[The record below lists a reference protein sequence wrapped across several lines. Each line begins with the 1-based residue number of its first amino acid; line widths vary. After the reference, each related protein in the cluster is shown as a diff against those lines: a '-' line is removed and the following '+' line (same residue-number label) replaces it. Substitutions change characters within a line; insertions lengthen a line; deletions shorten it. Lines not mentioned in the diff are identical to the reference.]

1 MIETDPHARIRLIV
15 PTDDDRLAAT
25 KTLFQEYAD
34 WLNVDLCFQGFDAE
48 MAEFPAHYC
57 ALRLAL
63 VNDRPA
69 GAVAL
74 RRLDDDVCEMKRLFC
89 RDDYRGLGVGRRLA
103 RAIIGEARRQ
113 GFTAMRLDTLARLTA
128 ARRLY
133 ADLGF
138 YPIPPYYHNPLDEVV
153 FLQCDLAGST

>member
-1 MIETDPHARIRLIV
+1 MS
-15 PTDDDRLAAT
+15 
-25 KTLFQEYAD
+25 
-34 WLNVDLCFQGFDAE
+34 
-48 MAEFPAHYC
+48 EFPAHYC

-63 VNDRPA
+63 VDGRPA

-74 RRLDDDVCEMKRLFC
+74 RRLDDNVCEMKRLFC

-103 RAIIGEARRQ
+103 QAIINEARQQ
-113 GFTAMRLDTLARLTA
+113 GFSAMRLDTLARLTA

-138 YPIPPYYHNPLDEVV
+138 YEIPPYYDNPLGEVV
-153 FLQCDLAGST
+153 FLQCDLAETLSA